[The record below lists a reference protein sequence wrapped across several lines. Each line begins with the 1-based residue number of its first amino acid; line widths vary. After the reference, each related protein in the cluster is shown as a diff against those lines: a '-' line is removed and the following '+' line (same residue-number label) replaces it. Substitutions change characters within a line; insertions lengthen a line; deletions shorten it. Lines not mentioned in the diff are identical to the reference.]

1 VGVKVGIVFRERA
14 DGAALRYRVA
24 RLRAFDPV
32 LLAVRTPPQSA
43 ARSAAQG
50 SPPSLPRKVRG
61 KAWALYR
68 RLNYPPRYYDLD
80 GFVERARASL
90 LPEAPALSS
99 YPAYRVIEAPKLSS
113 EETADA
119 VRELGLDVLLPSGG
133 IIRPVLLSA
142 APLGCLNVHHGWL
155 PSIRGMWSAF
165 HAIADDRPDW
175 IGVTVHRMDA
185 GIDTGPILRRG
196 RPCLAPEDTHE
207 TLYVKLD
214 VLAADLLDA
223 VLRDLD
229 AGRAEEL
236 PNPTA
241 EGTYRS
247 RPTLRQH
254 WKVALSERR
263 FFRRYG
269 DPRCPSL
276 ARQRSH
282 AA

>member
-1 VGVKVGIVFRERA
+1 MKVGIVFREGA
-14 DGAALRYRVA
+14 DGTSLRYRVA

-32 LLAVRTPPQSA
+32 LLAVRTPPQSPA
-43 ARSAAQG
+43 GGSAERSR
-50 SPPSLPRKVRG
+50 PPSLPRRVRG

-80 GFVERARASL
+80 GYVDRARASL
-90 LPEAPALSS
+90 LPESPTLSS
-99 YPAYRVIEAPKLSS
+99 YSSYRVIEAPGVSS
-113 EETADA
+113 EDTARA
-119 VRELGLDVLLPSGG
+119 VRQLGLDVLLPSGG

-142 APLGCLNVHHGWL
+142 APLGCLNAHHGWL

-185 GIDTGPILRRG
+185 GIDTGPILRRA

-207 TLYVKLD
+207 TLYVRLD
-214 VLAADLLDA
+214 ILAAELLED
-223 VLRDLD
+223 VLRDLA
-229 AGRAEEL
+229 AGRVEEL
-236 PNPTA
+236 PNPPG

-247 RPTLRQH
+247 RPTLGQH
-254 WKVALSERR
+254 WKVALAERR
-263 FFRRYG
+263 FFRRHG
-269 DPRCPSL
+269 DPRCPRL
-276 ARQRSH
+276 GRRRNH